1 MIRFVYYILIK
12 IPYVIKLEYRLQLKS
27 NFDFNHKTI

>member
-1 MIRFVYYILIK
+1 MIRFVYYILK